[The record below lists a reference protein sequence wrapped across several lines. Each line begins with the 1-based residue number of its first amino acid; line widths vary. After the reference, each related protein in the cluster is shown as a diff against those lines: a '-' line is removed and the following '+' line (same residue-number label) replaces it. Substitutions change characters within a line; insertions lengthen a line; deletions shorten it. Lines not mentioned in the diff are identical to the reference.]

1 MWYDSVW
8 WSLFIFVIM
17 LGIAIAARKSY
28 VHYLG
33 KSIIDEANKS
43 ESFVNN
49 MAEAEMAR
57 FVAKWGFIFAIIHFF
72 MYVLPKLLH

>member
-1 MWYDSVW
+1 MT
-8 WSLFIFVIM
+8 SLGRAIIVCISM
-17 LGIAIAARKSY
+17 LIIAIIARISY

-49 MAEAEMAR
+49 IAEAEMAR
-57 FVAKWGFIFAIIHFF
+57 YVSKVMFIGTILEFF
-72 MYVLPKLLH
+72 LYVLPKLI